1 MPITAA
7 RQRVKYLATRVC
19 GNCSHPADAMRPW
32 GAGRKIPICARCQG
46 QLDEALRQVEDL
58 ERDLQWDLEHEPEP
72 DYDPDEEE

>member
-19 GNCSHPADAMRPW
+19 GNCSRPADAMRPW

-72 DYDPDEEE
+72 DYDPYGEE

>member
-7 RQRVKYLATRVC
+7 QQRVKYLAKKTC
-19 GNCSHPADAMRPW
+19 GNCSRPADAMRPW

-72 DYDPDEEE
+72 DYDPYGEE

>member
-1 MPITAA
+1 MPLTAA
-7 RQRVKYLATRVC
+7 QQRAKYLVTRKC
-19 GNCSHPADAMRPW
+19 GNCGRPADAMRPW

-72 DYDPDEEE
+72 DYDPYGEE